1 MGGEGGG
8 RHPLAG
14 GPASRTEH
22 GERTARLP
30 ARALNPSMHPGWSG
44 ARSRGGRVVSPQLW
58 LRIPDTDRRGLCLPG
73 LTVDHSF
80 HRKRGN
86 LCTEQSV
93 DGGSRGNQA
102 KERSPTH
109 LVPVAKRR
117 RGLPTRPP
125 PATPQPSVSS
135 REELFSGGV
144 HLANRCGTRKKSH
157 HIPTRVAQCR
167 VLFAAEN
174 S

>member
-1 MGGEGGG
+1 MVVLGE
-8 RHPLAG
+8 
-14 GPASRTEH
+14 TK
-22 GERTARLP
+22 
-30 ARALNPSMHPGWSG
+30 
-44 ARSRGGRVVSPQLW
+44 
-58 LRIPDTDRRGLCLPG
+58 RRNAP
-73 LTVDHSF
+73 
-80 HRKRGN
+80 
-86 LCTEQSV
+86 
-93 DGGSRGNQA
+93 
-102 KERSPTH
+102 PTH